1 MEFRWNEWNLEHA
14 TCHGVSP
21 DEVEYVV
28 EHARPPFPE
37 EIGAEK
43 FRVRGR
49 TAEGRYVQVVYIFD
63 PEDVVYV
70 IHARDLTEREKR
82 ALRRRLR

>member
-1 MEFRWNEWNLEHA
+1 MEFRWNDWNLEHA

-21 DEVEYVV
+21 DEAEYVV

-37 EIGAEK
+37 EIGEEK
-43 FRVRGR
+43 FRVRDQ
-49 TAEGRYVQVVYIFD
+49 TMAARYVQVIYIFD